1 MATVTVRPVKVGCEF
16 RYSAQVP
23 TPAVFQVQPL
33 AEAPVSVLSGATSI
47 EPDTPRPPL
56 HRPVRQPVPTPRK
69 GRILIGRGRD
79 ASDVAMTTTF
89 GGPFLESMVVYCE
102 EQRP

>member
-47 EPDTPRPPL
+47 EPDTPSAATPTCTATRANAPQGPHPDRP
-56 HRPVRQPVPTPRK
+56 RA
-69 GRILIGRGRD
+69 GRLRRRD
-79 ASDVAMTTTF
+79 GHHARR
-89 GGPFLESMVVYCE
+89 PFLESMVVYCE
-102 EQRP
+102 QQRP

>member
-23 TPAVFQVQPL
+23 KPAVFQVQPL

-47 EPDTPRPPL
+47 EPDTP
-56 HRPVRQPVPTPRK
+56 VRRYTDLYGNP
-69 GRILIGRGRD
+69 
-79 ASDVAMTTTF
+79 
-89 GGPFLESMVVYCE
+89 C
-102 EQRP
+102 QRPARAAS